1 MKAKQILA
9 ALSAVVIAAVS
20 FSGCAVE
27 DIFHAIRNS
36 ATPHIEKD
44 SIYIK
49 EFEENKAFFYEQ
61 NISYKPD
68 KAAKSKIDSFTEKL
82 KKSDYTLREYR
93 YLPGYG
99 DYLHYENYLEPLVND
114 SDKVTFEEYVCSGED
129 YKNIYGDYLVKNG
142 KPIIDKKTTFGAY
155 GEKIYVDGRLYL
167 RYVSANFFLEDID
180 DPDIASKNSELY
192 YISLLNTVDAGTL
205 TIGGK
210 KYDAER
216 LNDIE
221 EDNSYLN
228 DIEEYN
234 SDGALQD
241 IIYGIGYDYDNNHEY
256 IVAYDENGNVFAI
269 LVYIEGEIY
278 ARVAVI
284 YEQNEDNSDKI
295 KAPNQDQIG

>member
-20 FSGCAVE
+20 LSGCAVE
-27 DIFHAIRNS
+27 DIYFAIRHS

-68 KAAKSKIDSFTEKL
+68 KAAKSKIGSFIEKL
-82 KKSDYTLREYR
+82 KKSDYTLREYTYSYGAENQYEG
-93 YLPGYG
+93 YLA
-99 DYLHYENYLEPLVND
+99 PLLDDADFVD
-114 SDKVTFEEYVCSGED
+114 FEEYVCSGED
-129 YKNIYGDYLVKNG
+129 YKNIYGEYLVKNG

-167 RYVSANFFLEDID
+167 RYASANFFLEDID

-192 YISLLNTVDAGTL
+192 YISLLNRVDAGTL

-221 EDNSYLN
+221 EDNSDEALQN
-228 DIEEYN
+228 DINNDY
-234 SDGALQD
+234 Q
-241 IIYGIGYDYDNNHEY
+241 YDDHYEY
-256 IVAYDENGNVFAI
+256 IVAYDENGDVFAI

-278 ARVAVI
+278 ERIAVI
-284 YEQNEDNSDKI
+284 YGQNEDNTDKI
-295 KAPNQDQIG
+295 KAPSDYEINGSDI

>member
-114 SDKVTFEEYVCSGED
+114 SDKVTFEEYIYSGEN

-142 KPIIDKKTTFGAY
+142 KPIIDKKTPFGAY
-155 GEKIYVDGRLYL
+155 SEDIYVDGWLYS
-167 RYVSANFFLEDID
+167 RGSSSSFFGEILDSD
-180 DPDIASKNSELY
+180 LSHPNLY
-192 YISLLNTVDAGTL
+192 DISLLNRVDAGTL

-228 DIEEYN
+228 DIEEDN
-234 SDGALQD
+234 SDGALRD
-241 IIYGIGYDYDNNHEY
+241 IIYDIVHDYEYADNHEY

-295 KAPNQDQIG
+295 KAPNQEQIG

>member
-20 FSGCAVE
+20 FSGCAVD
-27 DIFHAIRNS
+27 DIFHAIRYS

-68 KAAKSKIDSFTEKL
+68 KAAKSKISSFTEKL
-82 KKSDYTLREYR
+82 KKSDYTLREYT

-99 DYLHYENYLEPLVND
+99 DYLHYENYLAPLAND
-114 SDKVTFEEYVCSGED
+114 SDNVAFYEYIHSGKD
-129 YKNIYGDYLVKNG
+129 YKNIYGDYYVKNG
-142 KPIIDKKTTFGAY
+142 KPIIDKKTPSGTY
-155 GEKIYVDGRLYL
+155 GEDIYVYVDGWLYS
-167 RYVSANFFLEDID
+167 RGSSSSFFGMTEIID
-180 DPDIASKNSELY
+180 SDLSHPNLY
-192 YISLLNTVDAGTL
+192 DISLLNRVDAGTL

-221 EDNSYLN
+221 ED
-228 DIEEYN
+228 N

-256 IVAYDENGNVFAI
+256 IVAYDESGDVFAI

-295 KAPNQDQIG
+295 EAPNQDQIG

>member
-20 FSGCAVE
+20 FSGCAVD
-27 DIFHAIRNS
+27 DIFHAIRYS

-82 KKSDYTLREYR
+82 KKSDYTLREYT

-114 SDKVTFEEYVCSGED
+114 SDEVTFEEYIYSGEN
-129 YKNIYGDYLVKNG
+129 YKNIYGDYLVKYG
-142 KPIIDKKTTFGAY
+142 KPIIDKKTFFGAY
-155 GEKIYVDGRLYL
+155 GEDIYVDGWLYSRGDL
-167 RYVSANFFLEDID
+167 SSVFGIQT
-180 DPDIASKNSELY
+180 DPPYSDLSTPNLY
-192 YISLLNTVDAGTL
+192 DISLLNRVDAGTL

-221 EDNSYLN
+221 EDNSDEALQN
-228 DIEEYN
+228 DINNDY
-234 SDGALQD
+234 Q
-241 IIYGIGYDYDNNHEY
+241 YDDHYEY
-256 IVAYDENGNVFAI
+256 IVAYDENGDVFAI
-269 LVYIEGEIY
+269 LEYIDGEIY

-295 KAPNQDQIG
+295 EAPNQDQIG

>member
-27 DIFHAIRNS
+27 DILIAIRNS

-49 EFEENKAFFYEQ
+49 EFEKNKAFFYEQ

-68 KAAKSKIDSFTEKL
+68 KAAKSKIGSFTEKL
-82 KKSDYTLREYR
+82 KNSDYTLREYT

-99 DYLHYENYLEPLVND
+99 DYLDYENYLAPLAND
-114 SDKVTFEEYVCSGED
+114 SDEVTFEEYIYSGED

-142 KPIIDKKTTFGAY
+142 KPIIDKKTPY
-155 GEKIYVDGRLYL
+155 GTYDEDIYVDGWLYL
-167 RYVSANFFLEDID
+167 RGSSLSFFGMTEI
-180 DPDIASKNSELY
+180 PDSDLSHPNLY
-192 YISLLNTVDAGTL
+192 DISLLNRVDAGTL

-221 EDNSYLN
+221 EDNS
-228 DIEEYN
+228 
-234 SDGALQD
+234 DGALQD
-241 IIYGIGYDYDNNHEY
+241 IIYGIVYDYEYADNHEY
-256 IVAYDENGNVFAI
+256 IVAYDESGDVFAI

-295 KAPNQDQIG
+295 EAPNQDQIG